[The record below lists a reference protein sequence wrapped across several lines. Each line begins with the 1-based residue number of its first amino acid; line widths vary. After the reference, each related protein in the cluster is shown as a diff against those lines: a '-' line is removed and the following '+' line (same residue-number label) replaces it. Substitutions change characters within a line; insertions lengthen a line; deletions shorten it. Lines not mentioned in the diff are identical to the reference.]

1 MQSLRPI
8 NSVLFSVLA
17 LLGLSLL
24 KSSAENVSS
33 DVEILTNDYSNH
45 QPSHYLHH
53 KRISRLIASSASEIP
68 NFFFKGGLSPAVY
81 PWRIRYSTWIGGQAQ
96 EVGGILGGMRR

>member
-8 NSVLFSVLA
+8 NSVLFSGLA
-17 LLGLSLL
+17 LLNLSLI
-24 KSSAENVSS
+24 KSSAGDVSS

-53 KRISRLIASSASEIP
+53 KRISRLIASSASVIP
-68 NFFFKGGLSPAVY
+68 KRKILRVDYRQRSINGELG
-81 PWRIRYSTWIGGQAQ
+81 IRHG
-96 EVGGILGGMRR
+96 